1 MCIIII
7 IFLIHNSGWR
17 FSCCL
22 RVGLLHVFVCWT
34 SQRAMNEF
42 ENLYFHFLCVALFI
56 CFTYSTIIEWEYVRV
71 ISWLSLMNGGLM
83 KLYTVYKK

>member
-1 MCIIII
+1 M
-7 IFLIHNSGWR
+7 FLCAGQ
-17 FSCCL
+17 
-22 RVGLLHVFVCWT
+22 